1 MPVDQPNDAIRL
13 NWVKAVAD
21 AGFASQL
28 LVSCDL
34 ALKHWQRRYG
44 GHGWRH
50 MPETIAQLMRYKGFE
65 KELIE
70 TIFVT
75 NAATILTKA

>member
-1 MPVDQPNDAIRL
+1 
-13 NWVKAVAD
+13 
-21 AGFASQL
+21 
-28 LVSCDL
+28 
-34 ALKHWQRRYG
+34 
-44 GHGWRH
+44 
-50 MPETIAQLMRYKGFE
+50 MPETITQLMRYKGFE